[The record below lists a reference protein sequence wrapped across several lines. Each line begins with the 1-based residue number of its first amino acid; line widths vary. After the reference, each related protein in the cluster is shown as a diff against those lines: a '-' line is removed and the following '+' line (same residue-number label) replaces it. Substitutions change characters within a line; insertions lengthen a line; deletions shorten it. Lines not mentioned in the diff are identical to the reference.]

1 MKYIGSVS
9 ACTSREEATFTF
21 EAPDGASAD
30 EIYAIAEREAMNHI
44 DIGYRVADDPEPPPV
59 PCDPFAKRVVELLS
73 DQHKTSIAA
82 TKHFFDIQ

>member
-44 DIGYRVADDPEPPPV
+44 DVGYRVDNGTADQILGPVDPTALAFIESSTG
-59 PCDPFAKRVVELLS
+59 DQRVRN
-73 DQHKTSIAA
+73 AA
-82 TKHFFDIQ
+82 IRRFLD